1 VIYSIKL
8 LLTNAMPIT
17 VQVIDVIKNIN

>member
-8 LLTNAMPIT
+8 LVTNAMPVT